1 LSPVSVSIQA
11 KGRLNILTQNAT
23 FSNSIWVGGM
33 SPSNYF
39 IENICPKKSMAF
51 HSKHVLYPIQIRI
64 QKKKKKKKKIKI
76 KITKNPKI

>member
-51 HSKHVLYPIQIRI
+51 LSKHVLYPIHIRI
-64 QKKKKKKKKIKI
+64 LKKKKKKKKIKI

>member
-39 IENICPKKSMAF
+39 IENICPKKSMAIL
-51 HSKHVLYPIQIRI
+51 SKTLLYTNKIRI